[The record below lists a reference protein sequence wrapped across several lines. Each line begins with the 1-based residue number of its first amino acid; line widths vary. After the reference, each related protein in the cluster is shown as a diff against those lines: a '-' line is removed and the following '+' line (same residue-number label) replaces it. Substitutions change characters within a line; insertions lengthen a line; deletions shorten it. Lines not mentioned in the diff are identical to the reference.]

1 MCNISGDFLLA
12 TNNLPRRWR
21 SEHTVPV
28 KNRTLYFGDN
38 LYVLREKFGG
48 SDGYFDLI
56 YLDPPFN
63 SDRSYNVLFE
73 EGVDDSD
80 AQSHAF
86 EDTWTW
92 SDLAQ
97 GQYEDLVTG
106 NRYPQKVSDL
116 MAGLHNVL
124 RNSNMM
130 AYLVMMTVRLLELH
144 RVLKPSGTIFVHCDP
159 TASHYLK
166 IVMDTIF
173 SPKYFLNEIIWHYT
187 GGGRSKSYFSRKHD
201 VIFWYAKS
209 NEHMFNID
217 DIRVPYKETSGF
229 AKSGITSKSGK
240 KYMPNPLGTPID
252 DTWDIPIINP
262 MSKERLGYPT
272 QKPEELLTRIIKAA
286 SNEGSWILDPFGG
299 CGTAVAVA
307 ERLHRNWV
315 MIDIT
320 PLSINL
326 VKRRLIDTFPNIEKE
341 LMIDGYP
348 TDFRGAKELA
358 SRDRFGFEL
367 WACDLVQA
375 RPSEGKT
382 RQNNRGADRGID
394 GVIVF
399 KDVEEKGSIKPIHRK
414 LLVQV
419 KSGANISSKDI
430 RDLRGTIERE
440 HAAGGVF
447 ITLEEPTKP
456 MIQDCV
462 EAGTFTFHFNS
473 QKYPIMQMVTVKE
486 LIEGKKPN
494 IPPVVLYTRKAE
506 KVNED
511 ETMPMNLEG

>member
-1 MCNISGDFLLA
+1 ML
-12 TNNLPRRWR
+12 
-21 SEHTVPV
+21 
-28 KNRTLYFGDN
+28 KNRTLFFGDN

-48 SDGYFDLI
+48 SEGYFDLI

-73 EGVDDSD
+73 EGVEDSD
-80 AQSHAF
+80 AQAHAF
-86 EDTWTW
+86 EDAWTW
-92 SDLAQ
+92 GDLAQ
-97 GQYEDLVTG
+97 EQYDDLVMG
-106 NRYPQKVSDL
+106 KHYPQKVADL
-116 MAGLHNVL
+116 MTGLHGVL
-124 RNSNMM
+124 KNSNMM

-144 RVLKPSGTIFVHCDP
+144 RVLKPTGTIFVHCDP

-166 IVMDTIF
+166 LVLDTIF

-187 GGGRSKSYFSRKHD
+187 GGGRSKTYFSQKHD

-209 NEHMFNID
+209 DEHMFNID
-217 DIRVPYKETSGF
+217 DIRVPYKETSGY
-229 AKSGITSKSGK
+229 AKGGITSKAGK
-240 KYMPNPLGTPID
+240 KYMPNPLGTPVD

-272 QKPEELLTRIIKAA
+272 QKPEELLERIIKAA
-286 SNEGSWILDPFGG
+286 SNEDSWILDPFGG
-299 CGTAVAVA
+299 CGTTVAVA
-307 ERLHRNWV
+307 ERLKRKWV

-326 VKRRLIDTFPNIEKE
+326 VKRRLIDSFPAIEKE
-341 LMIDGYP
+341 LTIDGYP
-348 TDFRGAKELA
+348 TDFIGAKELA

-367 WACDLVQA
+367 WACDLVEA
-375 RPSEGKT
+375 RPAEGKT
-382 RQNNRGADRGID
+382 RQNNRGSDRGID

-399 KDVEEKGSIKPIHRK
+399 KDMEGRDSNKPQLRK

-430 RDLRGTIERE
+430 RDLRGTVERE
-440 HAAGGVF
+440 RATGGVF

-456 MIQDCV
+456 MTQDCV
-462 EAGTFTFHFNS
+462 EGGSYTFNFNG
-473 QKYPIMQMVTVKE
+473 QKYPVMQIITVKE
-486 LIEGKKPN
+486 LMEGKKPN
-494 IPPVVLYTRKAE
+494 IPPVVLYAKKAE

-511 ETMPMNLEG
+511 GTMAMF